1 MYDQIIQ
8 EYLRVKRLNRFNI
21 RKLVPIKS
29 DANYN
34 YILETNN
41 KLVFLGMDKRG
52 LIENEM
58 EFYDTEEVFRLKG
71 FFKRFDYS
79 INADDELIK
88 FSLVTNQDFK
98 ILDEINEKIKVARPP
113 LRNEQGEIIAE
124 YDEHIDQYVVSTFEK
139 LVGTSYRTEDYDK
152 AKREEHQNIWE
163 GRLRKVHFELEPNN
177 QHDKSAIAVY
187 ANYIK
192 VGYFKKYS
200 YVKDII
206 RPFLE
211 RNERHRISAHIVY
224 YYDREKKSWDNYMEI
239 YINR

>member
-1 MYDQIIQ
+1 PPHTSHLV
-8 EYLRVKRLNRFNI
+8 LRAILP
-21 RKLVPIKS
+21 PIHPILFFFFFYSYRDHLDLHSFPTRRSS
-29 DANYN
+29 D
-34 YILETNN
+34 L
-41 KLVFLGMDKRG
+41 
-52 LIENEM
+52 
-58 EFYDTEEVFRLKG
+58 
-71 FFKRFDYS
+71 
-79 INADDELIK
+79 
-88 FSLVTNQDFK
+88 
-98 ILDEINEKIKVARPP
+98 
-113 LRNEQGEIIAE
+113 
-124 YDEHIDQYVVSTFEK
+124 VVSTFEK